1 MADFQMPYAG
11 LYFST
16 PAGTSCL
23 DGVPIKA
30 AGTTTATQISTE
42 FSHSDNRLTY
52 TGSGTRIFLVTC
64 TVSMSATSAADSEIY
79 IAKNGVEIADTQIL
93 RKISTASDDG
103 ALATSI
109 LVTMTNTD
117 YVELWL
123 ECTGSDETLTVSA
136 GGYSVTLAG

>member
-16 PAGTSCL
+16 PAGTSCIE
-23 DGVPIKA
+23 DVPIKA

-52 TGSGTRIFLVTC
+52 TGSGTRVFLVIATI
-64 TVSMSATSAADSEIY
+64 SMSAASAADSEIY
-79 IAKNGVEIADTQIL
+79 IAKNGSIIVASEII

-103 ALATSI
+103 ALATNI
-109 LVTMTNTD
+109 LLTMTDTD

-123 ECTGSDETLTVSA
+123 ECTGANETLTVSA